1 MDLPH
6 ERPPM
11 WSTRKELEAALAQ
24 AGLGEWSPRLAA
36 AARQT
41 MILSPGPVEEG
52 ADAPI
57 GASRLGGMP
66 DLPPEAP
73 WPWRPAIS
81 GWTDDY
87 TKPHAERPWPLSFVA
102 QIDFAEIHSAGGLE
116 GFPSSG
122 RLLFFCDTV
131 AWTLGWSSDD
141 KSCASVMFVTEQ
153 TDRLGRR
160 DLPVEFSNP
169 GARLYRPKNFILRPR
184 RVTPKLWLLPPPFNS
199 CELLTL
205 DGMPPPPGWRRTF
218 PKCWEAETLE
228 AYAQFWEDF
237 DAEHLDSRNYHQVGG
252 IAIPEAG
259 PVEAACVKYADDD
272 YLNHP
277 PEEEKAFR
285 ERRQKDGAPIDWPDY
300 EEWSQA
306 HSAFL
311 DRERASYLERSG
323 NWQLVLQIASDFEIG
338 CESAPSGPWGGEGL
352 VYVCIRKTDL
362 AERRFDRCW
371 TMWQCS

>member
-41 MILSPGPVEEG
+41 MILTPGPVEEG

-122 RLLFFCDTV
+122 RLLFFCDPE
-131 AWTLGWSSDD
+131 LSSNGAL
-141 KSCASVMFVTEQ
+141 KEEKVCSSAIFF
-153 TDRLGRR
+153 TDSAERLERR
-160 DLPVEFSNP
+160 D
-169 GARLYRPKNFILRPR
+169 
-184 RVTPKLWLLPPPFNS
+184 
-199 CELLTL
+199 
-205 DGMPPPPGWRRTF
+205 F
-218 PKCWEAETLE
+218 PA
-228 AYAQFWEDF
+228 
-237 DAEHLDSRNYHQVGG
+237 
-252 IAIPEAG
+252 
-259 PVEAACVKYADDD
+259 
-272 YLNHP
+272 
-277 PEEEKAFR
+277 
-285 ERRQKDGAPIDWPDY
+285 
-300 EEWSQA
+300 
-306 HSAFL
+306 
-311 DRERASYLERSG
+311 
-323 NWQLVLQIASDFEIG
+323 
-338 CESAPSGPWGGEGL
+338 
-352 VYVCIRKTDL
+352 
-362 AERRFDRCW
+362 
-371 TMWQCS
+371 